1 MRILVTGG
9 AGFIGSHIVDAFISR
24 GHEVAIVDNM
34 SHGKEENINPK
45 AEFYRLDIRD
55 IEIDAVFESFR
66 PEMLCH
72 QAAQIKVPV
81 SVKDPMLDA
90 DINIMG
96 TIRLLE
102 ACRKYCVKKVIY
114 PASAAIFGNPEY
126 LPIDEKHPLNMISGY
141 GISKHTVEHYLKV
154 YETLHGIKFTVLRY
168 ANVYGPRQDS
178 TGEGGVVAIFSEKF
192 SRGEDVEI
200 YGDGEQTRDF
210 VYVAD
215 VANANVLA
223 LSFLDNG
230 IYNVST
236 NTKISVN
243 ELFNLFSDLTGKSV
257 QAKYM
262 PSREGDILHSYMSYR
277 KINRE
282 SGWAPEVDMTEGLR
296 RTLEFYKQQRVL

>member
-1 MRILVTGG
+1 
-9 AGFIGSHIVDAFISR
+9 
-24 GHEVAIVDNM
+24 M
-34 SHGKEENINPK
+34 SHGRETNIKPR

-55 IEIDAVFESFR
+55 KKVAEVFQRFK
-66 PEMLCH
+66 PEVLCH

-81 SVKDPMLDA
+81 SVKDPLLDA

-96 TIRLLE
+96 TINLLE
-102 ACRKYCVKKVIY
+102 ACRKYGVKKVIY

-154 YETLHGIKFTVLRY
+154 YKELYGIKYTVLRY

-192 SRGEDVEI
+192 ARGEDVEI
-200 YGDGEQTRDF
+200 FGDGQQTRDF
-210 VYVAD
+210 VYVED
-215 VANANVLA
+215 VAIANRLA
-223 LSFLDNG
+223 LNSLDNG

-243 ELFNLFSDLTGKSV
+243 DLFSLFRELTGKTV
-257 QAKYM
+257 QAKFM
-262 PSREGDILHSYMSYR
+262 PPREGDILHSYMSYES
-277 KINRE
+277 INKE
-282 SGWAPEVDMTEGLR
+282 SGWTPRIDMKDGLR
-296 RTLEFYKQQRVL
+296 RTLEYYRQHRL